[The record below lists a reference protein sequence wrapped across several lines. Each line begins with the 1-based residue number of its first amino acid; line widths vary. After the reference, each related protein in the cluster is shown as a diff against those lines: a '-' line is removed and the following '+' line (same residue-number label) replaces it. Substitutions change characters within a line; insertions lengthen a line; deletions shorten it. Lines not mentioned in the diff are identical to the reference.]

1 MCGESIVGKHT
12 MKYGSIGPIAIHL
25 PELVEDNDLLA
36 RLNPRWDMELI
47 YKKTGVRER
56 HIAAKD
62 ECASDLG
69 VAAAE
74 TLFEQYGVDRNSI
87 DFLLFCT
94 QTPDIAL
101 PTTACL
107 MQDRLKLPTSA
118 GALDFNLGCSG
129 YVYGLALA
137 DGLIRSDAAKRILF
151 ITAETYSKYIDPADR
166 SLRPIFGDGAAATLI
181 EAADEPSLGPFVF
194 GTDGSG
200 AGALMLTEGGL
211 RPPAAALQPSKRKRW
226 PSSMFMD
233 GPALVK
239 FSLDVVPPLIE
250 QLLDRAKLD
259 QEAID
264 LYLVHQATTFM
275 TEHLRA
281 RLHLPP
287 EKMPE
292 ALEAYGNT
300 VSSTLPVLIRELRQ
314 NGGLRPGTCTLQ
326 IGFGVGLSWGGC
338 VWTETFGGR

>member
-1 MCGESIVGKHT
+1 
-12 MKYGSIGPIAIHL
+12 MKFGSIGPIAIHL

-47 YKKTGVRER
+47 AKKTGVRKR
-56 HIAAKD
+56 HIAAD
-62 ECASDLG
+62 GECASDLG

-74 TLFEQYGVDRNSI
+74 KLFAQYGIDRGSI

-107 MQDRLKLPTSA
+107 MQDRLRLPTTV

-137 DGLIRSDAAKRILF
+137 DGLIRSGAVRRILF

-166 SLRPIFGDGAAATLI
+166 ALRPIFGDGAAATLI

-194 GTDGSG
+194 GTDGRG
-200 AGALMLTEGGL
+200 AGALMLTKGGL
-211 RPPAAALQPSKRKRW
+211 RPPDAALQPSRRKRW
-226 PSSMFMD
+226 PSALFMD

-239 FSLDVVPPLIE
+239 FTLEVVPPLID

-259 QEAID
+259 REAVD
-264 LYLVHQATTFM
+264 LYLMHQATSFM
-275 TEHLRA
+275 TEHLRT
-281 RLHLPP
+281 RLHIPP
-287 EKMPE
+287 ERMPE
-292 ALEAYGNT
+292 ALETCGNT
-300 VSSTLPVLIRELRQ
+300 VSSTLPVLIRDLRRS
-314 NGGLRPGTCTLQ
+314 GGLRPGTLSLQ

-338 VWTETFGGR
+338 VWTETFKDQRLTSQGRADE

>member
-1 MCGESIVGKHT
+1 
-12 MKYGSIGPIAIHL
+12 MKFGSIGPIAIHL
-25 PELVEDNDLLA
+25 PELVEDNDRLA

-47 YKKTGVRER
+47 YRKTGVRER
-56 HIAAKD
+56 HIAAEG
-62 ECASDLG
+62 ECPSDLG

-74 TLFEQYGVDRNSI
+74 KLFVQYGVDRNSI
-87 DFLLFCT
+87 DFLMLCT
-94 QTPDIAL
+94 QTPDMPL

-107 MQDRLKLPTSA
+107 MQDRLGLPTSA

-137 DGLIRSDAAKRILF
+137 DGLIRSGAARRILF

-166 SLRPIFGDGAAATLI
+166 ALRPIFGDGAAATLV

-194 GTDGSG
+194 GTDGRG

-211 RPPAAALQPSKRKRW
+211 RPPSAGLQPNKRKRW

-239 FSLDVVPPLIE
+239 FTLDVVPPLIE
-250 QLLDRAKLD
+250 QVLGKAKLD
-259 QEAID
+259 PETVD
-264 LYLVHQATTFM
+264 LYLVHQATSFM
-275 TEHLRA
+275 TEHLRT

-292 ALEAYGNT
+292 ALETCGNT
-300 VSSTLPVLIRELRQ
+300 VSSTLPVLIRDLRQ
-314 NGGLRPGTCTLQ
+314 KGGLRPGACTLQ

-338 VWTETFGGR
+338 VWTETYDDPCRMTNDE